1 MDVYKEAMD
10 YLQTCNIAGVNETE
24 TDLVEDVFGAEA
36 EDSFTTTALQAD
48 GADLPETPT
57 DLSPDVLLDRRLQV
71 LQNILKHEQQYLSE
85 LETLLTPMKALKAS
99 ASTSQPVL
107 SSQQVET
114 LFYQVPE
121 LRDLHRDFYSRL
133 RDRLGLR
140 SDLQPDQDKPQGQ
153 GATHPPVGDLFLKM
167 VSQLGVYRGFIDNYE
182 SAVDIVRTCTQAE
195 PRFRTLAESMMSS
208 KGPDNSR
215 TEYTLEALLY
225 KPLDRVTKTTLVLHD
240 LLKHTPLNHPDHSL
254 LQEALRIS
262 SSFLSGVN
270 EDSHCKRAV
279 TLSKGMRR
287 QLMRDGFVVDMCEGE
302 HSLRHLFLYTDLLLC
317 TKLKGGAA
325 GKPAQYRFSWY
336 LPLPGLRLFW
346 GPVKE
351 RPVDLQQRVLAM
363 RGKMF
368 QIREELQQR
377 GAKGL
382 GPRTLDR
389 SYKKLQQCE
398 LWLFTHAPLFSLELH
413 SPSGKSHTIMLP
425 SLFELEEWRD
435 AIESLRGKNQETVP
449 PDLLALTSS
458 CVKLRMTQQPRLQSL
473 LQDFRDEDLRG
484 TLGVVV
490 HSACGLQYPA
500 SLSVHLEADGYQ
512 FFDNAAQTRPS
523 LSSLEPQ
530 WDEEFSLLVDGAH
543 CLRLLSVKHP
553 ESRESSKGVQ
563 VLARSCIQLDPA
575 LLKRWRKTT
584 VSLGPVEVS
593 ISLRY
598 SAHPLVPPSS
608 TPTQQPPVFG
618 VHIATLAQQ
627 EGVLVPHVV
636 RSCAEEVE
644 RRGLEEVGIY
654 RISGATS
661 DIQALKSIFNISE
674 RTVCVCVCVCDC
686 VCDCVCLIP
695 PDVRDA
701 MSRLR
706 SLDVNTVS
714 GALKLYFR
722 ELPESLIPAEH
733 FQNLAA
739 ALDIT
744 DVSIK
749 KEAIL
754 SILHSCPDVNRNTFL
769 FLLHHL
775 QRVAERQ
782 HLNKMSLLN
791 LATVFGPSLVR
802 PPAMMLGQSAP
813 QVDISQ
819 EVVVQVQVVFF
830 YLQCQDLPRP
840 LALAPL
846 EREDEEPADTIL

>member
-1 MDVYKEAMD
+1 MAELNWSAAPLATSCSVQWSMLSGTGPRSRMEHCVSTAAHDPLLVPCPAPPRKMDVYKEAMD

-85 LETLLTPMKALKAS
+85 LETLLTNSESSGPFCSRGLIRFGPRGAGPHTTAAVSAGSRAGAKARVRKWTAGLAESNSLKKRVERRRPDWPQLGGELTHPSLGTSCWALDAEHQETGLDPTGPPLDPHWTADLSEHCPNLAFAFFASSTHWGLQGSRREVAEGEEQLWSAASFSLSSLRSLFLSQVPRRSLFQVPGADLLRLSASNRRIFSLSLGLQPMKALKAS

-270 EDSHCKRAV
+270 EDSHCKRA
-279 TLSKGMRR
+279 RR

-325 GKPAQYRFSWY
+325 GSVNTSLTHYTHRRKPAQYRFSWY

-413 SPSGKSHTIMLP
+413 SPSGK
-425 SLFELEEWRD
+425 
-435 AIESLRGKNQETVP
+435 
-449 PDLLALTSS
+449 
-458 CVKLRMTQQPRLQSL
+458 
-473 LQDFRDEDLRG
+473 
-484 TLGVVV
+484 
-490 HSACGLQYPA
+490 
-500 SLSVHLEADGYQ
+500 
-512 FFDNAAQTRPS
+512 
-523 LSSLEPQ
+523 
-530 WDEEFSLLVDGAH
+530 
-543 CLRLLSVKHP
+543 
-553 ESRESSKGVQ
+553 
-563 VLARSCIQLDPA
+563 
-575 LLKRWRKTT
+575 
-584 VSLGPVEVS
+584 
-593 ISLRY
+593 
-598 SAHPLVPPSS
+598 
-608 TPTQQPPVFG
+608 
-618 VHIATLAQQ
+618 
-627 EGVLVPHVV
+627 
-636 RSCAEEVE
+636 
-644 RRGLEEVGIY
+644 
-654 RISGATS
+654 
-661 DIQALKSIFNISE
+661 
-674 RTVCVCVCVCDC
+674 
-686 VCDCVCLIP
+686 
-695 PDVRDA
+695 
-701 MSRLR
+701 
-706 SLDVNTVS
+706 
-714 GALKLYFR
+714 
-722 ELPESLIPAEH
+722 
-733 FQNLAA
+733 
-739 ALDIT
+739 
-744 DVSIK
+744 
-749 KEAIL
+749 
-754 SILHSCPDVNRNTFL
+754 
-769 FLLHHL
+769 
-775 QRVAERQ
+775 
-782 HLNKMSLLN
+782 
-791 LATVFGPSLVR
+791 
-802 PPAMMLGQSAP
+802 
-813 QVDISQ
+813 
-819 EVVVQVQVVFF
+819 
-830 YLQCQDLPRP
+830 
-840 LALAPL
+840 
-846 EREDEEPADTIL
+846 